1 MISILL
7 VEDDAILSYVV
18 GKYVEKL
25 GHKLLNTVVTADEAI
40 DNVNSLK
47 PDLILM
53 DIHLIGDKDGITA
66 VETIRKNS
74 INTPVLYL
82 TGNSDPTNKKRMQI
96 KISWKRLNSLRSIL
110 MGHLWRGL
118 HYEKVRISIFFRSEV

>member
-25 GHKLLNTVVTADEAI
+25 GHKLLKTVVTADDAVTSAET
-40 DNVNSLK
+40 LH

-53 DIHLIGDKDGITA
+53 DIHLIGDKDGISA
-66 VETIRKNS
+66 VETLRNRNIT
-74 INTPVLYL
+74 TPVLYL
-82 TGNSDPTNKKRMQI
+82 TGNSDPSNKKRMQNTSNSNFLI
-96 KISWKRLNSLRSIL
+96 KPVEFEDLKSMIESNYSK
-110 MGHLWRGL
+110 
-118 HYEKVRISIFFRSEV
+118 

>member
-82 TGNSDPTNKKRMQI
+82 TGNSDPTNKKRMQETSNSNYLI
-96 KISWKRLNSLRSIL
+96 KPVDFEDLRSMI
-110 MGHLWRGL
+110 
-118 HYEKVRISIFFRSEV
+118 ENIFQ

>member
-25 GHKLLNTVVTADEAI
+25 GHKLLKTVVTADEAI
-40 DNVNSLK
+40 ETAESLH

-66 VETIRKNS
+66 VETLRLKN
-74 INTPVLYL
+74 ITTPVLYL
-82 TGNSDPTNKKRMQI
+82 TGNSDPSNKKRMLSTSNSNFLI
-96 KISWKRLNSLRSIL
+96 KPVEFDDLKL
-110 MGHLWRGL
+110 MIEEN
-118 HYEKVRISIFFRSEV
+118 YKM

>member
-25 GHKLLNTVVTADEAI
+25 GHKLLKTVSTADDAI
-40 DNVNSLK
+40 ECAETLH

-53 DIHLIGDKDGITA
+53 DIHLIGEKDGITA
-66 VETIRKNS
+66 VETLRKKN
-74 INTPVLYL
+74 IEIPVLYL
-82 TGNSDPTNKKRMQI
+82 TGNSDPSNKKRMQSTSNSQFLI
-96 KISWKRLNSLRSIL
+96 KPVEFDDLKNMIDE
-110 MGHLWRGL
+110 
-118 HYEKVRISIFFRSEV
+118 HYLK